1 MFKAVTHNTVKVLVV
16 QSCLTL
22 YKACQAPLSMELSRQ
37 EYWSGYP
44 FLSPGDLPDPETEPR
59 SPTLQV
65 DSLPSEPPGMP
76 SSEVKV
82 IQSLA
87 SKRPQAKECRWPLKA
102 GKGKEMGFPL
112 EPPERATLS
121 STLILA

>member
-1 MFKAVTHNTVKVLVV
+1 MGF
-16 QSCLTL
+16 
-22 YKACQAPLSMELSRQ
+22 SRQ
-37 EYWSGYP
+37 EYWAGLP
-44 FLSPGDLPDPETEPR
+44 CPPPGDLPRPGTEPR

-65 DSLPSEPPGMP
+65 DILPSEPPGLP

-82 IQSLA
+82 IKSLA
-87 SKRPQAKECRWPLKA
+87 SKRPQAKECRWPLEA
-102 GKGKEMGFPL
+102 GKSKDMGFPL